1 MEHESNACELPRVR
15 FSDTVST
22 ATDIIEAGTL
32 GRLWFHLSLFSS
44 MMTGMEELRSALRGT
59 SCLGYAWGPSHK
71 IVSSSDSPHAVQFN
85 LGTFRVQ
92 RYVSFGGWRTFL
104 PRDYL

>member
-1 MEHESNACELPRVR
+1 MNVIFALVAWLVPLGLLLAAFGSVPKNRWSMNPNACELPRVR

-44 MMTGMEELRSALRGT
+44 MMTGMEE
-59 SCLGYAWGPSHK
+59 
-71 IVSSSDSPHAVQFN
+71 
-85 LGTFRVQ
+85 
-92 RYVSFGGWRTFL
+92 
-104 PRDYL
+104 

>member
-1 MEHESNACELPRVR
+1 MLLDILISVMILGERGIRSRRLASPSRPSVGGIWQRHKESVEHESNACELPRVR

-44 MMTGMEELRSALRGT
+44 MMTGMEE
-59 SCLGYAWGPSHK
+59 
-71 IVSSSDSPHAVQFN
+71 
-85 LGTFRVQ
+85 
-92 RYVSFGGWRTFL
+92 
-104 PRDYL
+104 